1 MVSHSFIQGLPLS
14 FRPLLFSGFWILL
27 TLYFSLFPTHTV
39 AQEHQGVAPKPGG
52 TPDSSLIYVSD
63 YVSFVGEDDQGHVSF
78 ALDTNRGRDGD
89 RYQAEHFTVL
99 HDEQRGWL
107 NVEGNGS
114 YENTE
119 KALLAIPDSSAFTFQ
134 GTPNSG
140 WTISSQSNNLRL
152 SIEPIPERLS
162 QSDSGGRYWMGSAP
176 AILKWDNRI
185 VKGRVIYEFFMMP
198 DFNRLTRTYWGQ
210 WSNFQGL
217 YLSVKGLGDLY
228 VHNQESEMFAPLIGT
243 LNGFLA
249 VQEETD
255 TFQILQLTT
264 TDLSQGLGFYKW
276 PMKWVG
282 RWLSENG
289 SGTVE
294 LNLSEFN
301 RIANWVIGGFAMG
314 IVRGTVTYKD
324 QTYEVYGLGEL
335 IM

>member
-1 MVSHSFIQGLPLS
+1 MASSSSNKGRPLS
-14 FRPLLFSGFWILL
+14 FHPLLFSGFVVLL
-27 TLYFSLFPTHTV
+27 TLYFSLFPTHSV
-39 AQEHQGVAPKPGG
+39 AQTHQGMAPKTEGI
-52 TPDSSLIYVSD
+52 PDSSLIYVSD
-63 YVSFVGEDDQGHVSF
+63 YVSFVGEDAQGHVSF

-107 NVEGNGS
+107 KVEGNGA

-119 KALLAIPDSSAFTFQ
+119 KALLSIPDSSAFTFQ
-134 GTPNSG
+134 GTPPSG
-140 WTISSQSNNLRL
+140 WTIRSQSNNLTL

-162 QSDSGGRYWMGSAP
+162 QSDSGGRFWMGSAP
-176 AILKWDNRI
+176 AILEWGTRI

-198 DFNRLTRTYWGQ
+198 DFNRLTRTYWGL
-210 WSNFQGL
+210 WSEFQGL
-217 YLSVKGLGDLY
+217 YLSVKGLGDVY
-228 VHNQESEMFAPLIGT
+228 VHNQESEMLAPLIGT

-249 VQEETD
+249 VHEETEN
-255 TFQILQLTT
+255 FQILQLTT

-282 RWLSENG
+282 RWLSEKG

-294 LNLSEFN
+294 LKLSEFN
-301 RIANWVIGGFAMG
+301 RIATWVIGGFAMG
-314 IVRGTVTYKD
+314 IVRGTVTYKG